1 MEVMIPHSH
10 RGEKDE
16 VRGGEHRLHLE
27 CVRGVS
33 PV

>member
-1 MEVMIPHSH
+1 MEVMIPPSH

-16 VRGGEHRLHLE
+16 VRGDEHRLHLE
-27 CVRGVS
+27 CAHGVS